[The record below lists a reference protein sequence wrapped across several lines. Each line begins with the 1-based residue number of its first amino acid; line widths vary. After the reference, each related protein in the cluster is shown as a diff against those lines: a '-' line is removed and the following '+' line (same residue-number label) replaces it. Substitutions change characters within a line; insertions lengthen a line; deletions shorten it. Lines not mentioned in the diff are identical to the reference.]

1 MSTFSTSAKSTSCK
15 GKKNTSVSTSQA
27 LDGVNPPTATIKGT
41 SQNKWKTS
49 EGKKFLEKELH
60 DASSRFHQM
69 SIKEIHASDH
79 RLSVHPINNFTTN
92 FKNLKK
98 KLYLTNQRV
107 EFDNRA
113 VSEHKMTFCR
123 TPKTKGG
130 YPHWDGHPSKKYLED
145 DVQDGTADRMAP
157 RELRK
162 TRECYKEF
170 PLEIFC
176 KRVHSVKQKQK
187 ESAFWVEKR
196 NRKGMKQRLVEVA
209 EMN

>member
-1 MSTFSTSAKSTSCK
+1 VENQR
-15 GKKNTSVSTSQA
+15 GKK
-27 LDGVNPPTATIKGT
+27 
-41 SQNKWKTS
+41 
-49 EGKKFLEKELH
+49 KFEKELH
-60 DASSRFHQM
+60 ADASSCFHQM
-69 SIKEIHASDH
+69 GIKEIHASDH

-130 YPHWDGHPSKKYLED
+130 YPHWDGHPAKKYLED
-145 DVQDGTADRMAP
+145 DVQDGTADKMAP

-162 TRECYKEF
+162 TENVTKNF
-170 PLEIFC
+170 LLKFSA
-176 KRVHSVKQKQK
+176 SVCT
-187 ESAFWVEKR
+187 
-196 NRKGMKQRLVEVA
+196 L
-209 EMN
+209 